1 MSEKAL
7 DATDFP
13 AIDIDSPSLKEILW
27 HKMREDLS
35 RYIPRILDTEK
46 LMCPACCRFLP
57 FADFDIEHIIP
68 EQSLADDPPEVRAAI
83 PKIER
88 GGVTLLCKKQLLI
101 NGKKIYANGSSYE
114 LFYHDDGAVEKVM
127 LSKTGVKTTQYT
139 QNGLIVKTLLANGAV
154 KGNSTDAIKNSNN
167 EKSVG
172 ASGSNNGNN

>member
-88 GGVTLLCKKQLLI
+88 GGVTLL
-101 NGKKIYANGSSYE
+101 
-114 LFYHDDGAVEKVM
+114 
-127 LSKTGVKTTQYT
+127 
-139 QNGLIVKTLLANGAV
+139 
-154 KGNSTDAIKNSNN
+154 
-167 EKSVG
+167 
-172 ASGSNNGNN
+172 